1 VRNLNMV
8 YIGVGSNMGDRLKN
22 IEDACDRIDQIP
34 GTKITQTS
42 SLWETKA
49 MYVED
54 QAEFYNAVCEVGQV
68 LDILSPVLTL
78 LGINRL
84 GPD

>member
-1 VRNLNMV
+1 MRSLNMV

-22 IEDACDRIDQIP
+22 IEDACDGMDRIP

-49 MYVED
+49 MYIED
-54 QAEFYNAVCEVGQV
+54 QPEFYNAVCEVRQ
-68 LDILSPVLTL
+68 LFYLPTTFNSPPRYQQSWTQ
-78 LGINRL
+78 
-84 GPD
+84 

>member
-1 VRNLNMV
+1 MRNLNMV

-22 IEDACDRIDQIP
+22 IEDACDRMDRIP

-49 MYVED
+49 VYVEH
-54 QAEFYNAVCEVGQV
+54 QEEFYNAVCEVGQV
-68 LDILSPVLTL
+68 FDILSPVMTLT
-78 LGINRL
+78 GINRL